1 MTAPRTSFNSAAFVG
16 MLAALVVTPSAAN
29 DQYGRLAYA
38 PPIWTGLYVGAHL
51 GYAWAQG
58 EADVSG
64 FGMHV
69 GVEAHG
75 SDAVGGIQIGYNWQ
89 TRGGLIVGIEA
100 DYDVFSDL
108 NFGTVRGRLGFLANH
123 VLLYG
128 TAGLA
133 FADSGPDN
141 VVGLVI
147 GAGAEIPVWRNTSV
161 GLEALYYNFEE
172 KSGTIN
178 TGFGTVRYSAD
189 ADFFV
194 IRGRL
199 NYHFN

>member
-1 MTAPRTSFNSAAFVG
+1 VSASFTTQSAAD
-16 MLAALVVTPSAAN
+16 
-29 DQYGRLAYA
+29 DQYSRLAYA

-51 GYAWAQG
+51 GYARGHG
-58 EADVSG
+58 EGNVSG
-64 FGMHV
+64 FGMQV
-69 GVEAHG
+69 GVQAHD
-75 SDAVGGIQIGYNWQ
+75 SDAVGGIQIGYNWL
-89 TRGGLIVGIEA
+89 TRGGYLVGIEA

-108 NFGTVRGRLGFLANH
+108 NFGSVRGRFGFLAND
-123 VLLYG
+123 VFVYG

-147 GAGAEIPVWRNTSV
+147 GAGAEIPVWRNTTV

-172 KSGTIN
+172 QSGTIN

-189 ADFFV
+189 ADSFV

-199 NYHFN
+199 NYHFK

>member
-1 MTAPRTSFNSAAFVG
+1 MTASRLSLISATFVG
-16 MLAALVVTPSAAN
+16 MLAVWFATPSAAD
-29 DQYGRLAYA
+29 DQYGRPTYA
-38 PPIWTGLYVGAHL
+38 PPIWTGLYLGVHL
-51 GYAWAQG
+51 GYGWGQG
-58 EADVSG
+58 EANVSG

-69 GVEAHG
+69 GVQAHD

-89 TRGGLIVGIEA
+89 ARGYLVGVEA
-100 DYDVFSDL
+100 DYDLFSDM
-108 NFGTVRGRLGFLANH
+108 NFGTVRGRFGFLANN
-123 VLLYG
+123 VLVYG
-128 TAGLA
+128 TAGVA

-141 VVGLVI
+141 VVGFVI
-147 GAGAEIPVWRNTSV
+147 GAGAEIPVWRNTTV

-189 ADFFV
+189 ADSFV